1 MKYIGLTAIIAAL
14 LMGACGSNTG
24 GTQQP
29 PPTTIT
35 FQFHNDGIATVYVF
49 QNCLLDFT
57 ITSLADPVHEI
68 PRGGACACTCGRA
81 CPVCG
86 PCFAGPRELAIGA
99 MMIDTWNT
107 VSVATETT
115 ASGSCERSTT
125 LPDGG
130 YRIDVPVYP
139 TGEDALTKTYA
150 RTATQ
155 SFDLPVVGNVVHVQL
170 GASP

>member
-1 MKYIGLTAIIAAL
+1 MKRLGLTAIMGAL
-14 LMGACGSNTG
+14 VASACGSNTG

-29 PPTTIT
+29 PPVTIT
-35 FQFHNDGIATVYVF
+35 FQLHNDGISTVYLF
-49 QNCLLDFT
+49 QNCLLDYT

-107 VSVATETT
+107 VSVTTETT
-115 ASGSCERSTT
+115 ATGSCERSTT
-125 LPDGG
+125 LPDGS

-139 TGEDALTKTYA
+139 TDQDALAKTYA

-155 SFDLPVVGNVVHVQL
+155 SFELPVLGNVVHVQL